1 MALTRANADT
11 ILLRRVAGLMDKAG
25 IDSDGSA
32 GTLTLGDGLAWALRM
47 LGYTP
52 ASYTTVVDGD
62 LDDVA
67 SSSIDALL
75 DLAELRVLESIS
87 TMYASV
93 TSKVGPLE
101 ERLSDLAGS
110 IQALLVRK
118 RAMVSAMHGHL
129 LAYPLDET
137 ADTTIV
143 LRSV

>member
-25 IDSDGSA
+25 IDSDGAA
-32 GTLTLGDGLAWALRM
+32 GTLTLGDGLAWAMRM

-52 ASYTTVVDGD
+52 ASYLTVVDGD

-67 SSSIDALL
+67 SSSVDALL
-75 DLAELRVLESIS
+75 DLAELRTLESIG

-101 ERLSDLAGS
+101 ERLSDLAGT

-118 RAMVSAMHGHL
+118 RAMVAAMHGHL
-129 LAYPLDET
+129 LVYPLDET
-137 ADTTIV
+137 ADTTVV